1 MDERGGTGPERAG
14 DGSALNSVLR
24 RRFGVW
30 AALAMIVAEVMGV
43 GIFLTPA
50 GMVRTLTSPAWV
62 LGTWALIGL
71 LSAAGAL
78 CYAEL
83 GTRFP
88 EAGGGFVFLRE
99 AFGDRTAFVYGWM
112 SLLVMDPGLT
122 AALAVGLARYV
133 LVLAGA
139 SASLVPIVA
148 IASIL
153 IMSAVSILGVENSG
167 RVLKWTAAAKLAVV
181 VVLIGAV
188 LLRGSAGDT
197 SPTTTVATAMP
208 SFQVL
213 GGALMGAFFAFGGW
227 WDLGK
232 MSEEVVDPRRT
243 LPAALVGGI
252 VVVTVVYAGL
262 SVAFMRVL
270 RGSAPATD
278 DAFVVALGAALFGNA
293 AGRFLAAAVIIAVA
307 GSLAAVLLGAPRVY
321 LAMARSGLFPTSL
334 VRFHPTRQSAPL
346 ATLVQVVL
354 ACVLVTLGTFDQIL
368 GYFVPAAVFF
378 LGLSAAAI
386 LVVPRPRDA
395 ASVFRAPGHPV
406 PIIVFLVLVAVIVVL
421 FAVAQ
426 PVQTLTSAAV
436 IGLGIPV
443 GRYIVRS
450 ARRPASVHGKPSAGN
465 SDRADAAEA
474 GG

>member
-1 MDERGGTGPERAG
+1 M
-14 DGSALNSVLR
+14 LH

-30 AALAMIVAEVMGV
+30 AAIAMIVAEVMGV

-50 GMVRTLTSPAWV
+50 GMVRTLANPAWV
-62 LGTWALIGL
+62 LGVWALMGL
-71 LSAAGAL
+71 LSVAGAL

-99 AFGDRTAFVYGWM
+99 AFGERTAFVYGWM

-122 AALAVGLARYV
+122 AALAVGLAQYV
-133 LVLAGA
+133 LALLGGP
-139 SASLVPIVA
+139 ASLVPVVA
-148 IASIL
+148 IVSIIL
-153 IMSAVSILGVENSG
+153 MAIVSILGVENSA
-167 RVLKWTAAAKLAVV
+167 RVMRWTAAAKLGVV
-181 VVLIGAV
+181 VVLVAAV
-188 LLRGSAGDT
+188 LVRSGAG
-197 SPTTTVATAMP
+197 PTTASAAAAALP

-232 MSEEVVDPRRT
+232 MSEEIVDPKRT
-243 LPAALVGGI
+243 LPVALVGGT

-270 RGSAPATD
+270 GGAAPATD
-278 DAFVVALGAALFGNA
+278 DAFVVALGSALFGSA
-293 AGRFLAAAVIIAVA
+293 AGRLLAAAVVIAVA

-321 LAMARSGLFPTSL
+321 LAMARAGLFPSAL
-334 VRFHPTRQSAPL
+334 VRFHPQRQSAPL

-354 ACVLVTLGTFDQIL
+354 ACLLVTLGTFDQIL

-386 LVVPRPRDA
+386 LVVPRPSDA
-395 ASVFRAPGHPV
+395 PDVFRAPAHPL
-406 PIIVFLVLVAVIVVL
+406 PIVVFLVLVAAIVML
-421 FAVAQ
+421 FAEAR
-426 PVQTLTSAAV
+426 PLQTLTSA
-436 IGLGIPV
+436 IEIWLCIPD
-443 GRYIVRS
+443 GWLIIRRRALMSLNAATSSRS
-450 ARRPASVHGKPSAGN
+450 T
-465 SDRADAAEA
+465 
-474 GG
+474 

>member
-1 MDERGGTGPERAG
+1 M
-14 DGSALNSVLR
+14 LH

-30 AALAMIVAEVMGV
+30 AAIAMIVAEVMGV

-50 GMVRTLTSPAWV
+50 GMVRTLANPAWV
-62 LGTWALIGL
+62 LGVWALMGL
-71 LSAAGAL
+71 LSVAGAL

-99 AFGDRTAFVYGWM
+99 AFGERTAFVYGWM

-122 AALAVGLARYV
+122 AALAVGLAQYV
-133 LVLAGA
+133 LALLGGP
-139 SASLVPIVA
+139 ASLVPVVA
-148 IASIL
+148 IVSIIL
-153 IMSAVSILGVENSG
+153 MSIVSILGVENSA
-167 RVLKWTAAAKLAVV
+167 RVMRWTAAAKLGVV
-181 VVLIGAV
+181 VVLVAAV
-188 LLRGSAGDT
+188 LVRSGAG
-197 SPTTTVATAMP
+197 PTTAPGTAAALP

-232 MSEEVVDPRRT
+232 MSEEIVDPKRT
-243 LPAALVGGI
+243 LPVALVGGI

-270 RGSAPATD
+270 GGAAPATD
-278 DAFVVALGAALFGNA
+278 DAFVVALGSALFGTA
-293 AGRFLAAAVIIAVA
+293 AGRLLAAAVVIAVA

-321 LAMARSGLFPTSL
+321 LAMARAGLFPSAL
-334 VRFHPTRQSAPL
+334 VRFHPQRQSAPL

-354 ACVLVTLGTFDQIL
+354 ACLLVTLGTFDQIL

-386 LVVPRPRDA
+386 LVVPRPSDA
-395 ASVFRAPGHPV
+395 PDVFRAPAHPL
-406 PIIVFLVLVAVIVVL
+406 PIVVFLVLVAAIVVL
-421 FAVAQ
+421 FAVAR
-426 PVQTLTSAAV
+426 PLQTLTSAIV
-436 IGLGIPV
+436 IALGIPV
-443 GRYIVRS
+443 GWLIIRRRALMYFNAATSSRS
-450 ARRPASVHGKPSAGN
+450 T
-465 SDRADAAEA
+465 
-474 GG
+474 

>member
-1 MDERGGTGPERAG
+1 MDERGEPGLERAG
-14 DGSALNSVLR
+14 DGASLSSVLR

-50 GMVRTLTSPAWV
+50 GMVRTLASPAWV
-62 LGTWALIGL
+62 LGVWALIGL

-99 AFGDRTAFVYGWM
+99 AFGERTAFVYGWM

-122 AALAVGLARYV
+122 AALAVGLAQY
-133 LVLAGA
+133 LLALFGA
-139 SASLVPIVA
+139 SASLVPVVA
-148 IASIL
+148 IIAILAMSAASI
-153 IMSAVSILGVENSG
+153 VGVENSA
-167 RVLKWTAAAKLAVV
+167 RVLRWTAAAKLGVV
-181 VVLIGAV
+181 AVLIGTV
-188 LLRGSAGDT
+188 LLRGSVGDT
-197 SPTTTVATAMP
+197 TATTTVAPAAMP
-208 SFQVL
+208 SFQIL
-213 GGALMGAFFAFGGW
+213 AGALMGAFFAFGGW

-232 MSEEVVDPRRT
+232 MSEEIVEPRRT
-243 LPAALVGGI
+243 LPIALVGGI
-252 VVVTVVYAGL
+252 VVVTLVYAGL
-262 SVAFMRVL
+262 SVAFMHVL
-270 RGSAPATD
+270 RGGAPATD
-278 DAFVVALGAALFGNA
+278 DAFVVALGSALFGNA
-293 AGRFLAAAVIIAVA
+293 AGRILAAAVVIAVA

-321 LAMARSGLFPTSL
+321 LAMARSGVFPTRL
-334 VRFHPTRQSAPL
+334 VQFNPQRQSAPL

-386 LVVPRPRDA
+386 LVVPRGQDA
-395 ASVFRAPGHPV
+395 PSVFRAPGHPL
-406 PIIVFLVLVAVIVVL
+406 PIIVFLLLVAVIVVL
-421 FAVAQ
+421 FAVAR

-436 IGLGIPV
+436 IAVGIPV
-443 GRYIVRS
+443 GWIVLRR
-450 ARRPASVHGKPSAGN
+450 APVRRPASATG
-465 SDRADAAEA
+465 DAA
-474 GG
+474 

>member
-1 MDERGGTGPERAG
+1 M
-14 DGSALNSVLR
+14 LH

-30 AALAMIVAEVMGV
+30 AAIAMIVAEVMGV

-50 GMVRTLTSPAWV
+50 GMVRTLANPAWV
-62 LGTWALIGL
+62 LGVWALMGL
-71 LSAAGAL
+71 LSVAGAL

-99 AFGDRTAFVYGWM
+99 AFGERTAFVYGWM

-122 AALAVGLARYV
+122 AALAVGLAHYV
-133 LVLAGA
+133 LALLGGP
-139 SASLVPIVA
+139 ASLVAVVA
-148 IASIL
+148 IVSIIL
-153 IMSAVSILGVENSG
+153 MSIVSILGVENSA
-167 RVLKWTAAAKLAVV
+167 RVMRWTAAAKLGVV
-181 VVLIGAV
+181 VVLVAAV
-188 LLRGSAGDT
+188 LVRSGAG
-197 SPTTTVATAMP
+197 PTTASAAAAALP

-232 MSEEVVDPRRT
+232 MSEEIVDPKRT
-243 LPAALVGGI
+243 LPVALVGGI

-270 RGSAPATD
+270 GGAAPATD
-278 DAFVVALGAALFGNA
+278 DAFVVALGSALFGTA
-293 AGRFLAAAVIIAVA
+293 AGRLLAAAVVIAVA

-321 LAMARSGLFPTSL
+321 LAMARAGLFPSAL
-334 VRFHPTRQSAPL
+334 VRFHPQRQSAPL

-354 ACVLVTLGTFDQIL
+354 ACLLVTLGTFDQIL

-386 LVVPRPRDA
+386 LVVPRPSDA
-395 ASVFRAPGHPV
+395 PDVFRAPAHPL
-406 PIIVFLVLVAVIVVL
+406 PIVVFLVLVAAIVML
-421 FAVAQ
+421 FAVAR
-426 PVQTLTSAAV
+426 PLQTLTSAIV
-436 IGLGIPV
+436 IALGIPV
-443 GRYIVRS
+443 GWLIIRRRALMYFNAATSSRS
-450 ARRPASVHGKPSAGN
+450 T
-465 SDRADAAEA
+465 
-474 GG
+474 